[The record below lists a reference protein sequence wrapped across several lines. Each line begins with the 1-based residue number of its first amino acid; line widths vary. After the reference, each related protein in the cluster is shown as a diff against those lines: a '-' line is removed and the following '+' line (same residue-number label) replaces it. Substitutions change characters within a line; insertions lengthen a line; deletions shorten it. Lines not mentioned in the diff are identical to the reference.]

1 MQIRCYRCNWS
12 FAIKKDEIAF
22 ALQTIEESGG
32 THYDA
37 RCPRCRRNT
46 TISLEQLQRAAPRDP
61 DQAQEE
67 KSEEPQKE

>member
-12 FAIKKDEIAF
+12 FSIKKDEIAF
-22 ALQTIEESGG
+22 ALQSLEESNG

-46 TISLEQLQRAAPRDP
+46 PISLEQLQRAAPRDSNQP
-61 DQAQEE
+61 EQDQAEQAED
-67 KSEEPQKE
+67 K